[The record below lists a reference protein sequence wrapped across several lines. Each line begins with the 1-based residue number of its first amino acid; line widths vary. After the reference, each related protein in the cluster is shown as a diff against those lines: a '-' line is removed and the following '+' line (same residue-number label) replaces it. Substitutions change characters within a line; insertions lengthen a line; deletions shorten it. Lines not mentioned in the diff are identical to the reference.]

1 MTLEAVSFVIGGIL
15 IVTAIVGG
23 GFEIKEI
30 KMPKVGAIPRFF
42 SLVVGAFFVLIG
54 IGVWEVDR
62 QALLDAQVP
71 VNSFAPAANAE
82 TQEPAPRESRAP
94 QRQVAVEQ
102 APVDQI
108 IQDTPQSQAF
118 TGLTGRVRL
127 TWTFQGVSYGGY
139 VETRQAGGFAR
150 VAYDPGTGTLEEVDQ
165 DLVFVDSEAGAYY
178 EGMNPRYA
186 ATQQPHPEYMPDY
199 FRLKQVDAN
208 VWAFTHV
215 CSSDVCEAVTST
227 EVLP

>member
-30 KMPKVGAIPRFF
+30 KMPKVGAVPRFF

-62 QALLDAQVP
+62 QALMTQQVP
-71 VNSFAPAANAE
+71 VNSFAPATGAAP
-82 TQEPAPRESRAP
+82 QEPAPRESAAP
-94 QRQVAVEQ
+94 ERQVAVEQ
-102 APVDQI
+102 APVDQT

-118 TGLTGRVRL
+118 TGLMGRVRL
-127 TWTFQGVSYGGY
+127 TWTFEGVSYDGY

-150 VAYDPGTGTLEEVDQ
+150 VAYDLGTGVEEVDQ
-165 DLVFVDSEAGAYY
+165 DLRFVDSEAGAYY

-186 ATQQPHPEYMPDY
+186 GTQQPHPDYMPDY
-199 FRLKQVDAN
+199 FRIEQVDAN
-208 VWAFTHV
+208 VWAFTQV
-215 CSSDVCEAVTST
+215 CSSDVCEPVTST
-227 EVLP
+227 EVLR